1 MGCSKVLELAKR
13 DHSRII
19 FASTS
24 EIYGSPTEI
33 PTPESYWGYAN
44 SVGIRS
50 CYDEGKR
57 FGEALFMAY
66 YREHKLDVRIVRI
79 FNTYGPRIRP
89 DGAYAR
95 ALPRFTLQAL
105 SNKDITVY
113 GDGSQTRSFTYVTDT
128 ITGILSAFCNE
139 NAVGEVFNIGNS
151 EEITILDLA
160 ERIRRIVRS
169 KSNLVFY
176 PLPKDDPRRRKP
188 NTSKAEQ
195 KLNWRPEMSMDKGL
209 NRTVTWFNQV
219 PNAYPK

>member
-1 MGCSKVLELAKR
+1 MATSTRTLNYFDEFEFHFASRVSTEDYQLHPIETLITNSMGCSKVLELAKR

-66 YREHKLDVRIVRI
+66 FREHKLDVRIVRL

-89 DGAYAR
+89 DGAMPGHCH
-95 ALPRFTLQAL
+95 ALF
-105 SNKDITVY
+105 
-113 GDGSQTRSFTYVTDT
+113 
-128 ITGILSAFCNE
+128 
-139 NAVGEVFNIGNS
+139 
-151 EEITILDLA
+151 
-160 ERIRRIVRS
+160 S
-169 KSNLVFY
+169 KH
-176 PLPKDDPRRRKP
+176 
-188 NTSKAEQ
+188 
-195 KLNWRPEMSMDKGL
+195 
-209 NRTVTWFNQV
+209 
-219 PNAYPK
+219 

>member
-1 MGCSKVLELAKR
+1 MRLGSYVTCLDNFATGALVNIDHLVGHKNFELIAEDVATFESKRKFDYVYHFSSRVSPEDYQLHPIETLITNSMGCSRVLELAKR
-13 DHSRII
+13 DNSRII

-24 EIYGSPTEI
+24 EIYGNPTEI

-89 DGAYAR
+89 DGAYAL
-95 ALPRFTLQAL
+95 ALPRFILQAL

-113 GDGSQTRSFTYVTDT
+113 GDVSQTRSFTYVTDT

-139 NAVGEVFNIGNS
+139 NASGE
-151 EEITILDLA
+151 ILSL
-160 ERIRRIVRS
+160 IHI
-169 KSNLVFY
+169 
-176 PLPKDDPRRRKP
+176 
-188 NTSKAEQ
+188 
-195 KLNWRPEMSMDKGL
+195 
-209 NRTVTWFNQV
+209 
-219 PNAYPK
+219 